1 MFRDFGGFWAL
12 FSDSL
17 GFFTSIALGF
27 VPKDPLGLDFKPKL
41 NFIYP
46 SEVSQYCFGF
56 DHGEE
61 RLEGECC
68 VVNPGE

>member
-1 MFRDFGGFWAL
+1 MFL
-12 FSDSL
+12 MVI
-17 GFFTSIALGF
+17 T
-27 VPKDPLGLDFKPKL
+27 K
-41 NFIYP
+41 NYP

-68 VVNPGE
+68 VVNLGSSSSSSSTGSSSSSSSSMSNRISIRIGIEY